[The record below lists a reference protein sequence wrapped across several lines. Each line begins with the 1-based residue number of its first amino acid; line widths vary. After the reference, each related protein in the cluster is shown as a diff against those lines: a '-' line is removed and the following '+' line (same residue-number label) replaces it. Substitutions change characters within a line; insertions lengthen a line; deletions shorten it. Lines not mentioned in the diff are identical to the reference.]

1 MTTINDVKRDTLRML
16 GALPIMASGWAA
28 AQSAKGTR

>member
-1 MTTINDVKRDTLRML
+1 MTTINDVKRDTLRTL